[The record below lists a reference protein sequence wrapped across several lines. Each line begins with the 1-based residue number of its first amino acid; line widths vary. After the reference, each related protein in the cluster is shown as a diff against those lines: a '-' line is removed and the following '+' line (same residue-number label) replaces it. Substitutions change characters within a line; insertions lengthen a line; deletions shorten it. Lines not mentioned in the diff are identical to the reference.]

1 MFRRSALILLELLA
15 GLLAVVVL
23 GGGFLAWQLTKGPIP
38 IDFATRYLQQAL
50 NAQSTMRLDLGE
62 TILAWNGFGS
72 RVDLRL
78 RGVTA
83 YGSSGTVIAAVPEV
97 RLGLSVPALLRGTV
111 APTRIE
117 LVEPRLYAE
126 RTADGEFRLDIRSS
140 DEELDPD
147 AGARIARE
155 LLAALRE
162 PPDPLKQTGALRDLR
177 VTRARLVVNNLATG
191 TVWQVPRLD
200 LRLRRGSSGVFGTA
214 AADIDMGGKIN
225 QIAAEI
231 DYRLSDGGM
240 NVRTALA
247 DLRPADFAQLA
258 PVLEPLSAL
267 EVTLDGSITM
277 EVDENLNPTAM
288 VMGLTGKQGRL
299 VLPDQLPEPL
309 SFDSVSLHGRLED
322 AGRRLILDRFNL
334 DLTGPADLTVTGTAH
349 QKGDVIHL
357 ALKEELTGLPM
368 ADLKRYWPL
377 GVQESTRDWMVGNL
391 ADGTFTSTIF
401 TLEGTSPAKK
411 PLDIK
416 PTKLEGRIAMSGFTV
431 HYRRP
436 LPPVKDV
443 TAEATFDGATF
454 AIDIKSGKLL
464 DMQAGPGLVRITDLD
479 KETIQKIDI
488 KVALAGPVSSA
499 LTVLDAEPLHYAG
512 KVGLVPGSVSGQAKV
527 DMHFAFPLIAKLTMD
542 MVALDGTA
550 KLADVAVPN
559 IVANISASQGQ
570 LDLTVDSHKL
580 DVTGKTLLNG
590 VPADIAWTE
599 NFDDT
604 APFGTRVQVLARPD
618 DAQRAAFKLDFPD
631 WLNGPAGVDMTYTRR
646 GSGPARVET
655 IDTALDLTPSVLR
668 IDVLGWRKE
677 AGKPGRGT
685 ANIRFIDGKPLVISG
700 FTVET
705 EELHAS
711 GSARL
716 REDDFGM
723 DHLLLESFKLGENDA
738 RIDLRSTDRQGG
750 MAIDVRGPAFDVRP
764 FRGKKKK
771 GEADTHPAEPAEPA
785 EPAKPPA
792 MAISFDLG
800 RAIMGDEG
808 RVIRNARGRMERDS
822 DIWFRTD
829 LDADVGE
836 KGRLSVRYGPDAAD
850 PRILTLEMATDD
862 AGATLRNLD
871 VISQLKGGSLT
882 INGRSA
888 ADDPAK
894 AVNGEADLRDYQVQ
908 DAPVLARLLSAASP
922 RGFAN
927 FMSGQPIA
935 FSRLHGQYQ
944 WNSGGISLRDM
955 RTSGSQVGLTLEG
968 NIDLKKG
975 HAQLQGTIVP
985 FSTVNKLLGAIPLLG
1000 DLLVGGEGQGL
1011 FAATY
1016 TVKGPLDNLQTG
1028 VNPLAVLAP
1037 GFLRNLFFLPPP
1049 AGEAPPKEE
1058 KAPKLPKPTKEKK
1071 GEAAPAPAPAATEAA
1086 AGEPAPSPPPSPPSP

>member
-23 GGGFLAWQLTKGPIP
+23 GGGFLAWQLTKGPISVG
-38 IDFATRYLQQAL
+38 FATRYLEQAL
-50 NAQSTMRLDLGE
+50 NAQSPVRLDLGE

-78 RGVTA
+78 QGVTA
-83 YGSSGTVIAAVPEV
+83 FGTTGAVVAAVPEV

-111 APTRIE
+111 APTRID

-126 RTADGEFRLDIRSS
+126 RTTDGEFRLDIRT
-140 DEELDPD
+140 DDKELDPD

-155 LLAALRE
+155 LLEALRE

-177 VTRARLVVNNLATG
+177 VTRAKLVVNNLATG

-200 LRLRRGSSGVFGTA
+200 LRLRRSTSGAFGTA
-214 AADIDMGGKIN
+214 SADIDMGGKIN

-240 NVRTALA
+240 NIRTAVA
-247 DLRPADFAQLA
+247 DLRPADFAEIA
-258 PVLEPLSAL
+258 PVLEPLRAL

-277 EVDENLNPTAM
+277 EVDEKLNPTAM
-288 VMGLTGKQGRL
+288 VMGLAGKQGQL
-299 VLPDQLPEPL
+299 ALPEHLPEPM
-309 SFDSVSLHGRLED
+309 SFDSVALHGRLED

-334 DLTGPADLTVTGTAH
+334 DLTGPAELTVTGTAQ
-349 QKGDVIHL
+349 QKGDQIHL

-368 ADLKRYWPL
+368 ADLKRYWPM
-377 GVQESTRDWMVGNL
+377 GVQENTRDWMLGNL
-391 ADGTFTSTIF
+391 ADGIFDSTVF
-401 TLEGTSPAKK
+401 SLEGTAPAKK

-416 PTKLEGRIAMSGFTV
+416 PTKLTGRIAMSGFTV

-436 LPPVKDV
+436 LPPVKNV
-443 TAEATFDGATF
+443 AAQAIFDGSTF

-464 DMQAGPGLVRITDLD
+464 DMDAGPGLVRITDLD
-479 KETIQKIDI
+479 KDTVQKIDI
-488 KVALAGPVSSA
+488 KVAIQGPLSSA

-512 KVGLVPGSVSGQAKV
+512 KVGLVPGAVSGQAQV

-542 MVALDGTA
+542 MVELDGTA
-550 KLADVAVPN
+550 KLHDVAVPD
-559 IVANISASQGQ
+559 IVANISATQGQ
-570 LDLTVDSHKL
+570 LDLAVTSQKL
-580 DVTGKTLLNG
+580 DVTGKALLNG

-599 NFDDT
+599 NFEDA
-604 APFGTRVQVLARPD
+604 APFGTQVRVLARTD

-631 WLNGPAGVDMTYTRR
+631 WLNGPVGVDMTYTRK
-646 GSGPARVET
+646 GSGPGRVET
-655 IDTALDLTPSVLR
+655 IDTALDLTPGTLR

-677 AGKPGRGT
+677 AGRPGRGT
-685 ANIRFIDGKPLVISG
+685 ANIRFLDGKPLLINA

-711 GSARL
+711 GQARL
-716 REDDFGM
+716 RDDDFGM
-723 DHLLLESFKLGENDA
+723 DRLLLESFRLGESDA

-750 MAIDVRGPAFDVRP
+750 LAIDVRGPSFDARP
-764 FRGKKKK
+764 FRGKKAK
-771 GEADTHPAEPAEPA
+771 GDKVAESEPEAP
-785 EPAKPPA
+785 PAKQPPLA
-792 MAISFDLG
+792 LSFDLG
-800 RAIMGDEG
+800 KAIMGEEG
-808 RVIRNARGRMERDS
+808 RVIRNARGRMERDA

-829 LDADVGE
+829 LDAEVGE

-850 PRILTLEMATDD
+850 PRILTLDVVTDD

-871 VISQLKGGSLT
+871 VISQIKGGSLT
-882 INGRSA
+882 ITGRSA
-888 ADDPAK
+888 ADDPTK
-894 AVNGEADLRDYQVQ
+894 AVNGEADLKEYQVQ

-927 FMSGQPIA
+927 FLSGQPIA
-935 FSRLHGQYQ
+935 FSRLHGHYQ
-944 WNSGGISLRDM
+944 WNNNGISLREM

-968 NIDLKKG
+968 NIDLKKD

-1016 TVKGPLDNLQTG
+1016 TVKGPLDELQTA

-1037 GFLRNLFFLPPP
+1037 GFLRNLFFLPAP
-1049 AGEAPPKEE
+1049 AGENLPKEE
-1058 KAPKLPKPTKEKK
+1058 KEPKAAKPAKEKK
-1071 GEAAPAPAPAATEAA
+1071 GENGQKAEP
-1086 AGEPAPSPPPSPPSP
+1086 PAPSPAEAAPATPGP